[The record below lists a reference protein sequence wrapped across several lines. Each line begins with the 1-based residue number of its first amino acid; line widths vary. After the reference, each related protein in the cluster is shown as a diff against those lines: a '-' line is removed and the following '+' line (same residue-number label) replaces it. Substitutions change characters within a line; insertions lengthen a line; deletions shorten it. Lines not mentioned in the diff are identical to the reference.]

1 MNLFQH
7 HILTKFSCCSLK
19 FFSTQRRRKCKKII
33 VKFLWLKKS
42 AYVIYELSLS
52 ALHILGLMIE
62 FVTDNVACRS
72 DGTRRISEPNT
83 EENLTCVTVF
93 ILVYFTENVWSFYFV
108 KLLFSIYLRTQGDLG
123 KEKRMKLN
131 KWLHVVSW

>member
-1 MNLFQH
+1 MTRNNL
-7 HILTKFSCCSLK
+7 IIISISLTSPF
-19 FFSTQRRRKCKKII
+19 
-33 VKFLWLKKS
+33 KS
-42 AYVIYELSLS
+42 AYVIYEWPLS

>member
-1 MNLFQH
+1 M
-7 HILTKFSCCSLK
+7 TKFSCCSLK